1 MALRRDAIEERL
13 AKLDEMLA
21 LLQSLQGMDGAALR
35 ADPIKLSA
43 AERGLQVAI
52 ECLLDI
58 GSHILSALC
67 LDRPHTYADV
77 IDALGAHGVLPPEF
91 AERVRPLAGLRNR
104 LVHLYLTVDPDQIAD
119 HLTRLDD
126 FRQFARYVVAY
137 LDR

>member
-1 MALRRDAIEERL
+1 LALRRDAIEERL
-13 AKLDEMLA
+13 AKLDGVLT
-21 LLQSLQGMDGAALR
+21 LLQSLQGLDGAALR

-58 GSHILSALC
+58 GNHILSALC
-67 LDRPHTYADV
+67 QERPRTYTDV
-77 IDALGAHGVLPPEF
+77 IDALGAHGVLPREF

-104 LVHLYLTVDPDQIAD
+104 LVHLYLTVDPNQIAE

-126 FRQFARYVVAY
+126 FREFARYVVAY